1 MLRPIWDQEH
11 EMDEGLM
18 PYPDELRTA
27 ESVRKD
33 RAIPGADGDGRDHN
47 EVDPALEA
55 ELEEARSLRLE
66 KRWRDQDRCR

>member
-1 MLRPIWDQEH
+1 MS
-11 EMDEGLM
+11 

-33 RAIPGADGDGRDHN
+33 RALPGPDGDGRPLN
-47 EVDPALEA
+47 EELDPALEA

-66 KRWRDQDRCR
+66 KRWRDQDRAGV